1 MPFRAALELF
11 PSQAALE
18 AGEQRLRATP
28 QDPQLQLFMAW
39 ALRQRDMPRALALA
53 EALEAHAA
61 TLAEPE
67 RRGLRLRLQLL
78 RAEAALLYAQL
89 EQLEPLLAAIRAE
102 ALALGD
108 LGAQAD
114 AAWLAQGLAALR
126 GDFAG
131 EQREL
136 LAAAAAAEQAGDALR
151 LLIFRAELGRS
162 AAFQDN
168 LKAEQDWG
176 PLLPAE
182 LAGLP
187 PAARAAVADFRGVL
201 AALRA
206 DYEACI
212 ASFGAAFEAALE
224 SGQLRRAI
232 ALASNLG
239 FNYGNMADYETALS
253 WLQRGLELARAAGW
267 PSLVGGCLMHV
278 GEVLRHLGQLDAA
291 REALQEAQQVLRPL
305 PHGRN
310 QAVRLNVLA
319 RIELE
324 SGRYAEALAAYE
336 EMAALPSAA
345 AADLRVIAGIGRAR
359 ALLGLGR
366 VAEAATGIQQ
376 TLSRARAQFNRNYEI
391 EALWAQA
398 DIALAL
404 DPHGPAALGWYE
416 QALAQAASLPA
427 YRPQA
432 ALLEAASAAQ
442 AAQGRFERAYALAHE
457 ASANRQRHFSEEATR
472 RMTGLRAQ
480 HQMERARVEHE
491 HLRRNH
497 ELLLHLSSIS
507 QEITTEL
514 QAERIFEALERL
526 VHTMLDAQSV
536 AIYTLDEAGGQ
547 LVCSFGMESG
557 QAFVDPPIALDS
569 PNSYCARALRE
580 RREFVLGAGEL
591 ADPHSEV
598 PGTRAMLSM
607 MFVPLRL
614 SERMLGVM
622 TVQSVRAAAY
632 GEREQLILRMLC
644 SYGAIALENARAYQ
658 RLGALQQQLMAQ
670 EKLAALGAMVA
681 GVAHELNTP
690 IGNSLLVAS
699 TVLAATHALAER
711 VEQPQ
716 PMRRA
721 ELQAYL
727 QQAGEGLAV
736 IERSMQGAG
745 ALVSSFK
752 QVAVDRS
759 AEQRRRFRV
768 AEVCEQCA
776 QTLGVALR
784 QAGVG
789 LQLQLETAPQL
800 DAYPGALGQV
810 LVILMSNAL
819 THAFAGRSGGTLTL
833 ELHALAG
840 ERISLSVAD
849 DGVGMSEAVRRRVF
863 EPFFTTRFGQG
874 GSGLGLSIAHNIVES
889 LLGGHLSVSSAP
901 GQGSRFTVEL
911 PLRAP

>member
-1 MPFRAALELF
+1 MPFCAALELF
-11 PSQAALE
+11 PSQSALE
-18 AGEQRLRATP
+18 AGEQRLRAAP
-28 QDPQLQLFMAW
+28 QDLQLQLFVAW
-39 ALRQRDMPRALALA
+39 ALRQRDMPRALAMA
-53 EALEAHAA
+53 DTLEAQSAA
-61 TLAEPE
+61 LAEPE
-67 RRGLRLRLQLL
+67 RRCLRLRLQLL

-89 EQLEPLLAAIRAE
+89 EQVEPQLAAIRAE
-102 ALALGD
+102 ALLLGE
-108 LGAQAD
+108 LAVQAD
-114 AAWLAQGLAALR
+114 AAWLAQGLASMR
-126 GDFAG
+126 GDFAS

-162 AAFQDN
+162 SAFQDN

-182 LAGLP
+182 LAGLA

-239 FNYGNMADYETALS
+239 FNYGNMADYETALA
-253 WLQRGLELARAAGW
+253 WLQRGLELARGAGW

-291 REALQEAQQVLRPL
+291 REALQEAKQVLSPL

-324 SGRYAEALAAYE
+324 SARYAEALAAYE

-376 TLSRARAQFNRNYEI
+376 TLSRARAQHNRNYEI

-404 DPHGPAALGWYE
+404 EPHGPAALGWYE
-416 QALAQAASLPA
+416 QALAQAATLPA
-427 YRPQA
+427 YRPHA

-442 AAQGRFERAYALAHE
+442 AAQGRFERAYALAQE

-547 LVCSFGMESG
+547 LVCSFGMEAG

-622 TVQSVRAAAY
+622 TVQSERAAAY

-658 RLGALQQQLMAQ
+658 RLGTLQQQLMAQ

-699 TVLAATHALAER
+699 TVLAATDALAER

-727 QQAGEGLAV
+727 RQAREGLAV

-745 ALVSSFK
+745 TLVSSFK

-759 AEQRRRFRV
+759 AEQRRLFSV

-784 QAGVG
+784 QAGIG
-789 LQLQLETAPQL
+789 LQLQLEKALQL

-819 THAFAGRSGGTLTL
+819 THAFAGRAGGTLTL
-833 ELHALAG
+833 ELHALTG

-889 LLGGHLSVSSAP
+889 LLGGQLRVSSTP
-901 GQGSRFTVEL
+901 GQGSCFTLEL